1 MGRRRLAVRREPL
14 AFVGD
19 LPTRTAPLRRIF
31 SRDGMAE
38 LTDGTVHVLRW
49 GLWMA
54 PIIFT
59 FLRQMPVPTWYNQ
72 DGAVHTAFCIVNNFT
87 MEPAQFHDWSLRV
100 FTCVLGYDFFRILIW
115 LDHMGLRVA
124 TLVNLSFLGMDRL
137 DEKAA
142 RFVRPPATARYIPEG
157 VKRFTTWAP
166 LLIPFYIPVGAE
178 WDWAWKHSEAI
189 QESSHGTLDE
199 LLAMPGAQLA
209 WLAVAAIAGT
219 SLVSFALRKAAA
231 ATAGTAVR
239 SAEHTLPGTRYAVTA
254 KASGEIGSRLT
265 LQGYDVTRRSYEGI
279 DPAGRALFLAES
291 QVVTGLMTEP
301 LAGPQ
306 LFDPAGPGDP
316 RRRKRPPGP

>member
-1 MGRRRLAVRREPL
+1 MIGWGVAAWLFALNRSLLLAIFQRE
-14 AFVGD
+14 
-19 LPTRTAPLRRIF
+19 TAPLRRIF

-100 FTCVLGYDFFRILIW
+100 FTWVLGYDFFRILIW

-166 LLIPFYIPVGAE
+166 LLIPSYIP
-178 WDWAWKHSEAI
+178 I
-189 QESSHGTLDE
+189 GTE
-199 LLAMPGAQLA
+199 
-209 WLAVAAIAGT
+209 
-219 SLVSFALRKAAA
+219 
-231 ATAGTAVR
+231 
-239 SAEHTLPGTRYAVTA
+239 
-254 KASGEIGSRLT
+254 
-265 LQGYDVTRRSYEGI
+265 
-279 DPAGRALFLAES
+279 
-291 QVVTGLMTEP
+291 
-301 LAGPQ
+301 
-306 LFDPAGPGDP
+306 
-316 RRRKRPPGP
+316 